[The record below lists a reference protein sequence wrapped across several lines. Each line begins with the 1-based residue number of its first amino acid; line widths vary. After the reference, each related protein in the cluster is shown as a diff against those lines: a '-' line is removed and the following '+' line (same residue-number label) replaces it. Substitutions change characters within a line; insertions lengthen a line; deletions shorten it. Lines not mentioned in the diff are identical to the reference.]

1 MPITANNRPF
11 NTIAEDGTEELAFIE
26 IDYGN
31 DVSSETGDFDDATV
45 TTGGLGMIQR
55 GLEQFVNVLGKGP
68 LTDSNTRQTFIV
80 RADGLSRDSDEN
92 GGLEYNTIEASIQ
105 TALRAI
111 DTNFRGKTPGLTANL
126 SGLTVAV
133 KALDLQTAAA
143 DDSTANPA

>member
-1 MPITANNRPF
+1 
-11 NTIAEDGTEELAFIE
+11 
-26 IDYGN
+26 
-31 DVSSETGDFDDATV
+31 
-45 TTGGLGMIQR
+45 MIQR

-68 LTDSNTRQTFIV
+68 LTDSNTRQAFIV

-133 KALDLQTAAA
+133 KALDLQTAAS
-143 DDSTANPA
+143 DDSTANQ

>member
-1 MPITANNRPF
+1 MPITANNRTF

-68 LTDSNTRQTFIV
+68 LTDSNTRQAFIV
-80 RADGLSRDSDEN
+80 RADGIGRDSDET
-92 GGLEYNTIEASIQ
+92 GGLEYNSWESTVQ

-111 DTNFRGKTPGLTANL
+111 DTAMGGATPGIGVNL
-126 SGLTVAV
+126 ASLTVAV
-133 KALDLQTAAA
+133 KALDLQTGAV
-143 DDSTANPA
+143 DDSTANQ

>member
-1 MPITANNRPF
+1 MPITANNRTF

-92 GGLEYNTIEASIQ
+92 GGLEYAKKVMINYQKEALEILSEFPKNQ
-105 TALRAI
+105 YRVALQKLVMYVISRK
-111 DTNFRGKTPGLTANL
+111 R
-126 SGLTVAV
+126 
-133 KALDLQTAAA
+133 
-143 DDSTANPA
+143 

>member
-1 MPITANNRPF
+1 MPITANNRTF

-68 LTDSNTRQTFIV
+68 LTDSNTRQAMIV
-80 RADGLSRDSDEN
+80 RADGIGRDSDET
-92 GGLEYNTIEASIQ
+92 GGLEYNSWESTVQ

-111 DTNFRGKTPGLTANL
+111 DTNMGGATPGIGVDL
-126 SGLTVAV
+126 SSLTVAV
-133 KALDLQTAAA
+133 KALDLQTGAS
-143 DDSTANPA
+143 DDSTANQ